1 MKPYVTGDTFQGD
14 YGGLMEPYWLNSD
27 GFFVHAAVDVPLFT
41 GWNETGDGRFCVA
54 ARAAPPFKPAPSA
67 RLRLRYTLCSSSD
80 LRSANS

>member
-1 MKPYVTGDTFQGD
+1 MK
-14 YGGLMEPYWLNSD
+14 GG
-27 GFFVHAAVDVPLFT
+27 AARAAPQKRPAAGPVPPADAGPLFT
-41 GWNETGDGRFCVA
+41 GWTETGDGRFCVA